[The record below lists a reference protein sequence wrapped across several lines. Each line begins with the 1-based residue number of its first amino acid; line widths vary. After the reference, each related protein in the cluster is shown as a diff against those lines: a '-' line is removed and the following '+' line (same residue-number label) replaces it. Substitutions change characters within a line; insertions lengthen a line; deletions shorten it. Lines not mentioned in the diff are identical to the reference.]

1 MSRSITPAPSG
12 SLSPDFITVPSST
25 GFSAGDYVYQKDGDF
40 GVPVV
45 GAGTVN
51 FNATQNTPVSMQ
63 SSSNGAVTVV
73 NSFTNSDVN
82 SGASSGQNAA
92 KLTNGN
98 IVVVART
105 AQNGYASFKIVD
117 TNNNIVVA
125 STNVTTAAT
134 PNSTNCVGVVALSG
148 GGFVVFFSP
157 SVASKVGFAVY
168 TNTGAVTTAYAEDT
182 TFTGTIVSGSGV
194 VTGVA
199 QPNGGFVLAA
209 INSANTALFRVFSST
224 GAGVS
229 GWTSPSQAVA
239 PSGSQRVNMAVRSDS
254 TFCLFYMSSTVNT
267 YKYFVYAAIGGTQ
280 LATGNIVAS
289 SAPVS
294 SAVCCLTNNTF
305 ILGYISAT
313 SPLTFSFAPLPTGDV
328 LGTVVNVPTT
338 NASLSVGATETS
350 NIYLKELSSGGFV
363 YLFNDTVG
371 ATWYVFYNSAGVSLY
386 GSAVPKLFPY
396 FINRVN
402 ANANIGLV
410 EITGYLSLY
419 YYGPW
424 SISTQAAT
432 YAQTLNSKIDLTTY
446 NIYSSATSSQVVGT
460 ASGAS
465 SGYARSSSLPMKA
478 AALATTTQTLSANT
492 AIAAGSTYV
501 LPPTFVSGAANN
513 ALASTTLP
521 DGRFAIAYKVA
532 VSPFSVTLNV
542 YSIAGVLQSSTVV
555 GTARAGD
562 QSQIGIAALTGGSIV
577 VAYPTTATA
586 FAITQCSSGG
596 TILATQTITR
606 GSGGWFN
613 VTGVSSDRVAV
624 AYDLSNTSVRFN
636 IYSNA
641 LVLLQNVVDTGLAS
655 GASSSTVIKAGSTG
669 FWVGTYSVGNYRWV
683 FCRENATNVFQVTS
697 SAGNN
702 IGTDVVS
709 SNWLTVSPSNVV
721 TILYPSST
729 ATGRVST
736 LSTES
741 AGGILQTGTSFS
753 IGAAISYSQNVACV
767 GVTGAGTFVY
777 FSGGNFVS
785 ATDSNF
791 LGFTG
796 AALANGNNATPSGRL
811 TATIPS
817 ATPPYG
823 MQPCVTPSYGYNVV
837 IAWFDVNGF
846 LYYAI
851 ANAFPYTEY
860 ISLTAGVTGSAPTT
874 PLNISQSSG
883 YYLAGVAV
891 SDCPAGG
898 TGQIQTNG
906 VANLNSQ
913 YSTST
918 AFQGFDFQ
926 NPVTVGV
933 KGTAVGRTVTMIKD

>member
-12 SLSPDFITVPSST
+12 SLSPDFITVPSTT
-25 GFSAGDYVYQKDGDF
+25 GFSAGDYVYQKNGDF
-40 GVPVV
+40 GLPVV
-45 GAGTVN
+45 GSGTVN
-51 FNATQNTPVSMQ
+51 FNATQNAPVSMQ

-73 NSFTNSDVN
+73 NSFINSNVD

-98 IVVVART
+98 IVVVAR
-105 AQNGYASFKIVD
+105 AVLNGYASFKIVD

-125 STNVTTAAT
+125 STNVTTAT
-134 PNSTNCVGVVALSG
+134 TVNNTNCVGVVALSG

-157 SVASKVGFAVY
+157 SAASKVGFAVY
-168 TNTGAVTTAYAEDT
+168 TNTGAVTTAYAEDS

-209 INSANTALFRVFSST
+209 INSANSALFRVFSST
-224 GAGVS
+224 GAGIS
-229 GWTSPSQAVA
+229 GWTVPAQAVA

-254 TFCLFYMSSTVNT
+254 TFCLFYMSSVVNT

-289 SAPVS
+289 STPVS
-294 SAVCCLTNNTF
+294 SDVCCLTNNTF
-305 ILGYISAT
+305 ILGYISLT

-338 NASLSVGATETS
+338 NATLNVSGTTALS
-350 NIYLKELSSGGFV
+350 NIYLKALSSGGFV

-371 ATWYVFYNSAGVSLY
+371 ATWYVFYNSAGVVLY

-396 FINRVN
+396 FQNYQN

-424 SISTQAAT
+424 NIS
-432 YAQTLNSKIDLTTY
+432 AQNAINSQTFNSKIDLTTY
-446 NIYSSATSSQVVGT
+446 NIYSSATSLQVVGAAS
-460 ASGAS
+460 ASG

-478 AALATTTQTLSANT
+478 AALATATQTLSANT

-501 LPPTFVSGAANN
+501 LPPTQVTGAGNN

-521 DGRFAIAYKVA
+521 DGRFAIVYKFA
-532 VSPFSVTLNV
+532 TSPFNVTLNV
-542 YSIAGVLQSSTVV
+542 YSIAGVLQSSTIV
-555 GTARAGD
+555 GTARSGD
-562 QSQIGIAALTGGSIV
+562 QSQISVAALTGGSVV
-577 VAYPTTATA
+577 VAYPTAATT
-586 FAITQCSSGG
+586 FVITQCSSGG

-606 GSGGWFN
+606 GSNGWFN
-613 VTGVSSDRVAV
+613 VTGISGDRVAV

-636 IYSNA
+636 IYSNT
-641 LVLLQNVVDTGLAS
+641 LVLLQNAVDTGLTS
-655 GASSSTVIKAGSTG
+655 GASQSTVIKAGSTG
-669 FWVGTYSVGNYRWV
+669 FWVGTYSVGNFRWV
-683 FCRENATNVFQVTS
+683 FCRENATNVFAITN
-697 SAGNN
+697 SASN
-702 IGTDVVS
+702 IAGTDVTG

-721 TILYPSST
+721 TVLYPSST
-729 ATGRVST
+729 TAGRLGTVSN
-736 LSTES
+736 ES
-741 AGGILQTGTSFS
+741 VGTILQTGSSFN
-753 IGAAISYSQNVACV
+753 ISLSYASNMACV
-767 GVTGAGTFVY
+767 GVTGAGTFAY
-777 FSGGNFVS
+777 LSSGPTGTSNNF
-785 ATDSNF
+785 F
-791 LGFTG
+791 GFTG
-796 AALANGNNATPSGRL
+796 AALVNGDTATPGGRL
-811 TATIPS
+811 TATVNVTGAP
-817 ATPPYG
+817 TYG
-823 MQPCVTPSYGYNVV
+823 MQPCITPSYGYNAV
-837 IAWFDVNGF
+837 IAWFDINGA

-874 PLNISQSSG
+874 PLNISQGSG
-883 YYLAGVAV
+883 YFLAGVAV

-926 NPVTVGV
+926 NPVTIGV
-933 KGTAVGRTVTMIKD
+933 RGTAVGRTVTMIKD